1 LLEDV
6 DERRADLAE
15 LPQVDGRKRLQLS
28 LAVPVEQNLAATLAL
43 AQRIYI
49 INNGH
54 IVHDGP
60 AQEIKAQPEILQ
72 RYLGV

>member
-1 LLEDV
+1 MTSAASGQTIVL
-6 DERRADLAE
+6 
-15 LPQVDGRKRLQLS
+15 
-28 LAVPVEQNLAATLAL
+28 VEQNLAATLEL

-54 IVHDGP
+54 IVYEGP
-60 AQEIKAQPEILQ
+60 AREIRTNHEILQ